1 MVTERQPSLF
11 DEPADDTPEFGAS
24 LAPLL
29 RPRLSELAAHNIF
42 IGGSSWKYEGWLKNI
57 YTPSRYFTRGRF
69 SKKLFQETCLSEY
82 AGVFPTVCGD
92 FAFYQF
98 PTEAFWQRL
107 FAQVPEGFQFSFK
120 VPEQITCRAF
130 PRIPRYGAQAGLTN
144 HTYLDTH
151 LLRDAF
157 LRPLEPYRDKLG
169 ALIFEFGYSPTPEK
183 DLLELLAPFLSGLPP
198 AHRYAVEIR
207 NPEYLTPAYFSLLR
221 DRNVAH
227 VYNSWTRMP
236 SLQEQV
242 AITESRTAD
251 FLVTRALLRPGRAYE
266 EAVQAFSPY
275 TEVRDPNPE
284 VRASLREIVEIS
296 RTGRRTSFIYINN
309 RLEGNAPGTIVHITD
324 DDLNDDS

>member
-11 DEPADDTPEFGAS
+11 DEPRENEPEWGAS
-24 LAPLL
+24 LAPRL
-29 RPRLSELAAHNIF
+29 RPRLNELAADNIL

-69 SKKLFQETCLSEY
+69 SKKLFQETCLGEY
-82 AGVFPTVCGD
+82 AETFPTVCGD

-107 FAQVPEGFQFSFK
+107 FAQVPDTFRFSLK

-130 PRIPRYGAQAGLTN
+130 PRIPRYGVQAGLTN
-144 HTYLDTH
+144 HTYLDAH

-157 LRPLEPYRDKLG
+157 LKPLEPYRDKLG
-169 ALIFEFGYSPTPEK
+169 ALIFEFGYSPMPEK
-183 DLLELLAPFLSGLPP
+183 EFLELLAPFLAGLPP
-198 AHRYAVEIR
+198 AHKYAVEIR
-207 NPEYLTPAYFSLLR
+207 NSEYLTPAYFSLLR

-236 SLQEQV
+236 SFQEQL
-242 AITESRTAD
+242 AIGESHTAD
-251 FLVTRALLRPGRAYE
+251 FLVARALLRPGRPYE

-275 TEVRDPNPE
+275 SEVRDPNPE
-284 VRASLREIVEIS
+284 VRASLREMIQIS
-296 RTGRRTSFIYINN
+296 RTRRRAALIYVNN
-309 RLEGNAPGTIVHITD
+309 RLEGYAPGTIDHVIGRDVD
-324 DDLNDDS
+324 DAA